1 MHDAPALIRRE
12 FAVRAD
18 LRDALLNRFFQR
30 PIKVNRRVPVAQ
42 NFLIWLDFIRH
53 VGVAEHAVI
62 QHRGKP
68 PRMQLRGGFQQFQQ
82 VNNLMIAPIA
92 DIRPGIFRLR
102 NFPFD
107 AVARDAIRVVA
118 VGGRGV

>member
-1 MHDAPALIRRE
+1 MRDAPARIHRE

-30 PIKVNRRVPVAQ
+30 PIEINGRVPVAQ
-42 NFLIWLDFIRH
+42 NLLIRLDFIRH
-53 VGVAEHAVI
+53 VGMAEHAVI
-62 QHRGKP
+62 QHRRKP
-68 PRMQLRGGFQQFQQ
+68 PRVQLRGGFQQFQQ